1 MAPVCPPCQVLQSVS
16 VLFAT
21 TAANNA
27 ARAFDHIRVRPLAG
41 ALGAEVFAPDGGRL
55 DVRDLTGPAMA
66 EIRQASVDHL
76 VVFFRDQDLDLD
88 AFTDFGARWGDF
100 GDDPFVSGLDSHPH
114 IVEVVKEADEKV
126 PLVFGGAWHSD
137 WSFQE
142 RPPAFTIL
150 YGRDVPDHGGDTLWA
165 NLYLAAEHLSPGLR
179 STLAG
184 LRAVHSPQKAYGAQA
199 THNDLVENMPIIY
212 GEEAHLRRAQPILRE
227 HPDSGRTA
235 LFVNWGYTESIEG
248 WWADESALL
257 LPPRHLDAS
266 GLHVP
271 VPLGPGVHRRVGQ
284 PLHVAQPDR
293 RLRGTAAGDVADHHP
308 RRGADR
314 RG

>member
-1 MAPVCPPCQVLQSVS
+1 MQRALQSAT

-27 ARAFDHIRVRPLAG
+27 ARDFAHISVRPLAG
-41 ALGAEVFAPDGGRL
+41 ALGAEVFGPDGADL
-55 DVRDLTGPAMA
+55 DVREVTPEQWA

-88 AFTDFGARWGDF
+88 AFSDFGARWGTY
-100 GDDPFVSGLDSHPH
+100 GDDPFVAGLDTHPH
-114 IVEVVKEADEKV
+114 VVKVVKEADEKV

-150 YGRDVPDHGGDTLWA
+150 YAHEVPDHGGDTLWA
-165 NLYLAAEHLSPGLR
+165 NLYLAADHLSPGLR
-179 STLAG
+179 ATLAG

-199 THNDLVENMPIIY
+199 SHNDLVENMQILY
-212 GEEAHLRRAQPILRE
+212 GEAAHIRRAQPVLRR

-235 LFVNWGYTESIEG
+235 LFVNWGYTDTIEG
-248 WWADESALL
+248 WWPAESATLL
-257 LPPRHLDAS
+257 DHLYEVSQHPAYTCRFRWAPGSLAVWDNRCT
-266 GLHVP
+266 LHNPIADYAGQRRELWRITIEGEEP
-271 VPLGPGVHRRVGQ
+271 VPGE
-284 PLHVAQPDR
+284 
-293 RLRGTAAGDVADHHP
+293 
-308 RRGADR
+308 
-314 RG
+314 